1 MGITDELNVGHYF
14 KLVSM
19 IETQFGN
26 TDWHV
31 RRHTELSASQAA
43 GLRTVCNRLALCAE
57 LVGR

>member
-14 KLVSM
+14 KLVTM
-19 IETQFGN
+19 IETQLGN
-26 TDWHV
+26 TDWHL
-31 RRHTELSASQAA
+31 TELSASQAA